1 MISQFI
7 AFIKQQNI
15 CNMDASLEKKAKLQG
30 GKKDR
35 KACSLEF
42 NSIRFPAQKKD
53 TFRATLTTVNEGV
66 LIWVENKKTKQQ
78 WQTTVTDMAQ
88 CGPAGFPEDAVI
100 AFMEEAF
107 ELAAEGET
115 KEAVGKPLATSSD
128 CPSVDFE
135 IGGEE
140 VTLTLTIS
148 FGRAWKPKF
157 VFSLLPVALDKIDVL
172 EAKLRDAQEELEHL
186 RAGHPKVAFL
196 SLASKTACGPDDI
209 VQWDDD
215 EHLRAPC
222 DGFVISAD
230 NRQITVVHAG
240 IYQVNVRLAG
250 SNRSSYYFNNTC
262 LLLNDVEV
270 ASCDHSFCTGGYKG
284 GGTTYGTAQLQEILR
299 IPPNGVL
306 QVRCGF
312 HGKSHGKALS
322 NRFSILRLGD

>member
-1 MISQFI
+1 
-7 AFIKQQNI
+7 
-15 CNMDASLEKKAKLQG
+15 MDANQEIKKAKLPG
-30 GKKDR
+30 GQNDR

-42 NSIRFPAQKKD
+42 SSIRFPAQKKD

-100 AFMEEAF
+100 AFMKEALD
-107 ELAAEGET
+107 LAAEGET
-115 KEAVGKPLATSSD
+115 KEADGKPLATCSD

-148 FGRAWKPKF
+148 IGRVWKPEF
-157 VFSLLPVALDKIDVL
+157 VFSLLPVALDKINVL

-186 RAGHPKVAFL
+186 RAKAVLLTL
-196 SLASKTACGPDDI
+196 SSKTSCGKHQI
-209 VQWDDD
+209 VAWDND
-215 EHLRAPC
+215 EHLRAPR

-230 NRQITVVHAG
+230 NRQITVVQAG
-240 IYQVNVRLAG
+240 VYQINVRLAG
-250 SNRSSYYFNNTC
+250 NISSYSYEYNKYGHQNHVC

-270 ASCDHSFCTGGYKG
+270 AFCLLFAVLGGS
-284 GGTTYGTAQLQEILR
+284 GTAQLQEILR
-299 IPPNGVL
+299 IPANGVL

-312 HGKSHGKALS
+312 TDGSMGYAPY
-322 NRFSILRLGD
+322 NRFSILRLSD

>member
-1 MISQFI
+1 
-7 AFIKQQNI
+7 
-15 CNMDASLEKKAKLQG
+15 MDVDKEKKIAKLPG

-42 NSIRFPAQKKD
+42 SSIRFPAQKKD

-78 WQTTVTDMAQ
+78 WQTTVTDIAQ

-100 AFMEEAF
+100 AFMKKAF
-107 ELAAEGET
+107 ELAAEGDET
-115 KEAVGKPLATSSD
+115 KEAEGKPAATSSD

-148 FGRAWKPKF
+148 IGGVWKPEF
-157 VFSLLPVALDKIDVL
+157 VFSQFLPVALDKIDVL

-186 RAGHPKVAFL
+186 RAAQPKVPFL
-196 SLASKTACGPDDI
+196 SLASKTDCADQQM

-215 EHLRAPC
+215 EHLRAPR

-240 IYQVNVRLAG
+240 VYQITVRLAG
-250 SNRSSYYFNNTC
+250 RNVSNTGTNDTR
-262 LLLNDVEV
+262 LLLNNVEI
-270 ASCDHSFCTGGYKG
+270 ASCQQCDFGNNPYSSPSVNTVHM
-284 GGTTYGTAQLQEILR
+284 QEILR
-299 IPPNGVL
+299 IPANGVL

-312 HGKSHGKALS
+312 NNNSLANALS
-322 NRFSILRLGD
+322 NRFSILRLGN